1 MFQIITSTETKTK
14 LLERT
19 HLLSLQKQHKKEWSH
34 LGKMKRGELPT
45 AYTLPK
51 FSDVDKKLEVC
62 RSRPI
67 ITYAKF
73 SMKKTI
79 GLNYLISRLD
89 GNMHYDITDTMLV
102 KKNLEK
108 INENLPFGGSTNV
121 LIFQADIETMFDKVE
136 PGMVKDSLEWLFR
149 EIKKIKRTDRI
160 AIDFQNKTARFGRTY
175 GEQYEM
181 KFVEMSNII
190 DE

>member
-1 MFQIITSTETKTK
+1 M
-14 LLERT
+14 LNLA
-19 HLLSLQKQHKKEWSH
+19 W
-34 LGKMKRGELPT
+34 
-45 AYTLPK
+45 
-51 FSDVDKKLEVC
+51 
-62 RSRPI
+62 
-67 ITYAKF
+67 
-73 SMKKTI
+73 KKTLSIIAI

-108 INENLPFGGSTNV
+108 INGKLPFGDSTDV

-160 AIDFQNKTARFGRTY
+160 AIDFGRTY
-175 GEQYEM
+175 GEQYEI

-190 DE
+190 DYMLKNSYVRIGIDYIALQIRGLPQGAPPSPPLARLVCIKREWEWNMLFSQNNC

>member
-1 MFQIITSTETKTK
+1 M
-14 LLERT
+14 LNLA
-19 HLLSLQKQHKKEWSH
+19 W
-34 LGKMKRGELPT
+34 
-45 AYTLPK
+45 
-51 FSDVDKKLEVC
+51 
-62 RSRPI
+62 
-67 ITYAKF
+67 
-73 SMKKTI
+73 KKTLSIIAI

-108 INENLPFGGSTNV
+108 INGNLPFGDSTDV

-175 GEQYEM
+175 GEQY
-181 KFVEMSNII
+181 
-190 DE
+190 